1 MAKFDVFGTTMIA
14 IQHQGQWQLTIDS
27 GLGLRRPVKDV
38 VIPLSLDENELAQYL
53 GDIYHEWAIDRHPHI
68 LKLSKLSAA

>member
-38 VIPLSLDENELAQYL
+38 VIP
-53 GDIYHEWAIDRHPHI
+53 PH
-68 LKLSKLSAA
+68 